1 MKLSLHFQYLS
12 FNDRIEPKFKEM
24 INFFILNDINNN
36 IDKIEIR
43 TPELK
48 TLLEE
53 EEEEEKKKNELNEKD
68 ENSQYT
74 KPLKIKIDISLDFFL
89 KDKIGIENEN
99 SKLKIK
105 LDEIEIKKDL
115 LLDKYNDYVS
125 KGWKQLFDVYDKF
138 DNEKQETNMDIF
150 YSIEKK
156 LINDITKDF

>member
-1 MKLSLHFQYLS
+1 M
-12 FNDRIEPKFKEM
+12 
-24 INFFILNDINNN
+24 
-36 IDKIEIR
+36 
-43 TPELK
+43 
-48 TLLEE
+48 E
-53 EEEEEKKKNELNEKD
+53 EEEEEKKKNELKEKDEKD

-74 KPLKIKIDISLDFFL
+74 KPLKIKIDNSLDFFL

-138 DNEKQETNMDIF
+138 DNEKHGYLLF
-150 YSIEKK
+150 YRKK
-156 LINDITKDF
+156 IDK

>member
-12 FNDRIEPKFKEM
+12 FNDRTEPKFKEM

-48 TLLEE
+48 TLLE

-115 LLDKYNDYVS
+115 LLDK
-125 KGWKQLFDVYDKF
+125 
-138 DNEKQETNMDIF
+138 
-150 YSIEKK
+150 
-156 LINDITKDF
+156 